1 MAKYLFHGNF
11 VGDGVKGL
19 VKEGGSGRVAA
30 VPEGHPKSP
39 TCGHFK
45 IPH

>member
-30 VPEGHPKSP
+30 VKRLIESLEGRLE
-39 TCGHFK
+39 CY
-45 IPH
+45 